1 MKIKEIV
8 IIALI
13 ASMPALAHEV
23 DNNDVEFEERWI
35 TSNNHKKLAWEVV
48 PIIRD
53 RGFKCDKV
61 TRVHGRLFSS
71 EHVIICNQTRYKY
84 SIKRDGDLLYIK
96 PIESK

>member
-8 IIALI
+8 LIALI

-23 DNNDVEFEERWI
+23 DNNEVEFEVRHI
-35 TSNNHKKLAWEVV
+35 IPKKHKELAWEFV

-61 TRVHGRLFSS
+61 TRLYRQWFLGER
-71 EHVIICNQTRYKY
+71 VIICNQTRYKY

>member
-8 IIALI
+8 LIALI

-23 DNNDVEFEERWI
+23 DNNEVEFEVRYI
-35 TSNNHKKLAWEVV
+35 ILKHHKKLAWEFV

-61 TRVHGRLFSS
+61 TEVYRRFSGGGL
-71 EHVIICNQTRYKY
+71 VIICNQTRYKY
-84 SIKRDGDLLYIK
+84 LIKPDGDLLYIK
-96 PIESK
+96 PIERK